1 VRRGC
6 VFAALLAV
14 SALLAGCGGGSGR
27 PALVVSAAAS
37 LHKAFTLYAH
47 GFSSATLRFSFA
59 GSDALAAQIE
69 QGVHPDVFA
78 SADTSLP
85 ETLHARGLVEKPVV
99 FAANTLVLA
108 VPAKSTLTELKDAER
123 RGVTIAVGTPTVP
136 IGAYTMTILG
146 RLPAAQQRPL
156 QANVVDR
163 EPDVSGIVGKLIEGA
178 VAAGFL
184 YATDV
189 RATRGAL
196 SAIEL
201 PALIQPQVAY
211 AAAVVKGTKH
221 VAQARAFVA
230 GLLHGAGQLY
240 LRQAGF
246 LPPPGT

>member
-1 VRRGC
+1 VRRGSA
-6 VFAALLAV
+6 FATMLAITAL
-14 SALLAGCGGGSGR
+14 SAGCGGSSR

-47 GFSSATLRFSFA
+47 GFRSATLRFSFA

-69 QGVHPDVFA
+69 QGAHPDVFA
-78 SADTSLP
+78 SANTSLP
-85 ETLHARGLVEKPVV
+85 GKLYTRGLVEKPVV

-108 VPAKSTLTELKDAER
+108 VPAKSKLTELKDAER
-123 RGVTIAVGTPTVP
+123 RGVTIAVGSPTVP
-136 IGAYTMTILG
+136 IGGYTVTILS
-146 RLPAAQQRPL
+146 RLPASQQRAL
-156 QANVVDR
+156 QANVRDS
-163 EPDVSGIVGKLIEGA
+163 EPDVSGIVGKLTEGA

-196 SAIEL
+196 RAIQL

-211 AAAVVKGTKH
+211 AAAIVKGAQH
-221 VAQARAFVA
+221 AAQARAFLA
-230 GLLHGAGQLY
+230 GLLHGEGQLE
-240 LRQAGF
+240 LRKAGF

>member
-1 VRRGC
+1 M
-6 VFAALLAV
+6 LLAV
-14 SALLAGCGGGSGR
+14 SAILAGCGGGGSR
-27 PALVVSAAAS
+27 PALVVSAASS
-37 LHKAFTLYAH
+37 LHEALTAYAR
-47 GFSSATLRFSFA
+47 GFPSATLRFSFA

-78 SADTSLP
+78 SANTSLP
-85 ETLHARGLVEKPVV
+85 ERLYARGLVEKPVV

-108 VPAKSTLTELKDAER
+108 VPARSALTELGDTEK

-136 IGAYTMTILG
+136 IGAYTVTILR
-146 RLPAAQQRPL
+146 RLPAAQQRSL

-163 EPDVSGIVGKLIEGA
+163 EPDVSGIVGKLMEGA

-196 SAIEL
+196 RAIEL

-211 AAAVVKGTKH
+211 AAAIVKGTKH
-221 VAQARAFVA
+221 MAQAQAFVS
-230 GLLHGAGQLY
+230 GLLHGAGQLD
-240 LRQAGF
+240 LRNAGF

>member
-1 VRRGC
+1 
-6 VFAALLAV
+6 VFATLLVA
-14 SALLAGCGGGSGR
+14 SALLAGCGGGSSR

-37 LHKAFTLYAH
+37 LHKAFTLYAR

-69 QGVHPDVFA
+69 QGVHPDVFV
-78 SADTSLP
+78 SANASLP
-85 ETLHARGLVEKPVV
+85 DQLYTQGLVEKPVV

-136 IGAYTMTILG
+136 VGAYTLTIMR
-146 RLPAAQQRPL
+146 RLPAAQQRSL

-163 EPDVSGIVGKLIEGA
+163 EPDVSGIVGKLMEGA

-196 SAIEL
+196 RAIEL
-201 PALIQPQVAY
+201 PAPIQPQIAY
-211 AAAVVKGTKH
+211 AAAIVKGTKH
-221 VAQARAFVA
+221 MAQAQAFVS
-230 GLLHGAGQLY
+230 GLLHGAGQLD
-240 LRQAGF
+240 LRNAGF

>member
-1 VRRGC
+1 
-6 VFAALLAV
+6 VFATLLVV
-14 SALLAGCGGGSGR
+14 SALLAGCGGGSSR

-69 QGVHPDVFA
+69 QGVRPDVFA
-78 SADTSLP
+78 SANMSLP
-85 ETLHARGLVEKPVV
+85 AKLYAKGLVEKPVV

-108 VPAKSTLTELKDAER
+108 VPAKSTLTDLKDAER
-123 RGVTIAVGTPTVP
+123 RGVTIAVGKPTVP
-136 IGAYTMTILG
+136 VGAYTLTILS
-146 RLPAAQQRPL
+146 RLPAAQQRSL
-156 QANVVDR
+156 QAHVVDR

-196 SAIEL
+196 RAIEL
-201 PALIQPQVAY
+201 PAPIQPQVAY
-211 AAAVVKGTKH
+211 AAAIVKGTKH
-221 VAQARAFVA
+221 MAQAQAFVS
-230 GLLHGAGQLY
+230 GLLHGAGQLD
-240 LRQAGF
+240 LRNAGF